1 MRVLV
6 FTTMYFAIYI
16 VVSILAIVLGW
27 RVYLLHKN
35 ISWLFFLSFT
45 VFAFL
50 WLMFYFLFF
59 SEFFSSD
66 TVLLYLSRVN
76 FIIGISAVYS
86 LLFFILHFD
95 QRRIH
100 NIAKYIFLTII
111 LTGYFCIFTDS
122 IIESI
127 QFSETEWVYREVYGS
142 WYSIIV
148 VYYVAFLIWFI
159 IASFIQIRQTSN
171 LDKIRLKKILQSA
184 YFMLAMLIFL
194 QVFLPLFDIWIMEK
208 ELIFFYLYFVLHTYQ
223 ILRRYYFGS
232 IGYGIGRTIIF
243 CIALIIAMS
252 FYVLEIYLLQTTEF
266 HVGLFWDFYDP
277 SGIAYVAAAIA
288 IFYLSFDILSR
299 YTLADRRNY
308 PLRDKIATLQ
318 KEIIPMVEYDLMNQ
332 KIRTHLKEVFGTE
345 RIDTI
350 IFEDHPDTSFGHMR
364 SYFEHGFT
372 DNLYIHDIVLQEERR
387 SEFDIDAL
395 IAEIPEWAFLIF
407 PIMRDDTCVGILF
420 LGVKMFGDFYTREE
434 ISILHNFAYF
444 VSSHI
449 RYIHTYSKLQDI
461 SLHLDQRV
469 DEKTIEYNNL
479 INRQKEFIAIISHEI
494 RSPISAVIFQSDS
507 IIDDIESNSL
517 NSDQIRSE
525 LHILNTQL
533 LRIGWLISK
542 LFSVQYYDNQEVNLF
557 REKIE
562 FAVWLQ
568 YEVDL
573 FAHLHSDIVLVC
585 DIDPAIWFIDIDK
598 IQFQQVLGNL
608 LDNASKFLEV
618 DNPMISIKAYR
629 TWDQLYISLEDSGSG
644 FEGVD
649 MENIFDKYTT
659 GSQGMIWLG
668 MWLYLCKK
676 IISMHGGTIEA
687 KKSSEYGW
695 AQFDISLPVI

>member
-1 MRVLV
+1 
-6 FTTMYFAIYI
+6 MYFAIYI
-16 VVSILAIVLGW
+16 VVPILATILGL
-27 RVYLLHKN
+27 RVYQLHKN
-35 ISWLFFLSFT
+35 ISWLLFLSFT
-45 VFAFL
+45 SFASVWFIL
-50 WLMFYFLFF
+50 YFLFF
-59 SEFFSSD
+59 SEFFTSY

-86 LLFFILHFD
+86 LLFFIFHFD
-95 QRRIH
+95 QKRIH
-100 NIAKYIFLTII
+100 NIAKYIFFTII
-111 LTGYFCIFTDS
+111 LTGYFCIFTDN
-122 IIESI
+122 IITTI
-127 QFSETEWVYREVYGS
+127 QFSEAEDVYREVYGK
-142 WYSIIV
+142 WYGIIIA
-148 VYYVAFLIWFI
+148 YYLVFLIGFTI
-159 IASFIQIRQTSN
+159 VSFIQIRQSSN
-171 LDKIRLKKILQSA
+171 LNKIRLKKILQSA

-194 QVFLPLFDIWIMEK
+194 QVFLPLFDMWILEK
-208 ELIFFYLYFVLHTYQ
+208 ELIFFYLYFVVRTYQ

-232 IGYGIGRTIIF
+232 IGYGMGKTIVF
-243 CIALIIAMS
+243 CVALIIATS
-252 FYVLEIYLLQTTEF
+252 FYWLELYISKTEF
-266 HVGLFWDFYDP
+266 FVGWFWNFYDP
-277 SGIAYVAAAIA
+277 SGIAYVVTAIT

-299 YTLADRRNY
+299 YALTDRHNS
-308 PLRDKIATLQ
+308 PLRDKVASLQ
-318 KEIIPMVEYDLMNQ
+318 KEIIPIVEYEQMNE
-332 KIRTHLKEVFGTE
+332 KIRTYLRDIFVTE
-345 RIDTI
+345 HVDTI
-350 IFEDHPDTSFGHMR
+350 IFAEHSDNSYAHMR
-364 SYFEHGFT
+364 SYFERGFT
-372 DNLYIHDIVLQEERR
+372 DNIYIHDIVLREERR
-387 SEFDIDAL
+387 SEFDIDTL

-449 RYIHTYSKLQDI
+449 RYIRTYSALQDI
-461 SLHLDQRV
+461 SLHLDKRV

-494 RSPISAVIFQSDS
+494 KSPISSAIFQSDS

-517 NSDQIRSE
+517 TSEQIRSE

-533 LRIGWLISK
+533 LRTGWLISK
-542 LFSVQYYDNQEVNLF
+542 LFSVQYYDTHEVSLF

-568 YEVDL
+568 YEIDL
-573 FAHLHSDIVLVC
+573 FVHLHSDIVLVC
-585 DIDPAIWFIDIDK
+585 DIDPRIWFIDIDK

-618 DNPMISIKAYR
+618 DNPMISIRAYR

-659 GSQGMIWLG
+659 GSQGMVWLG

-695 AQFDISLPVI
+695 AQFDISLPVA